1 MSPYPRWA
9 APSCWDDAPAEL
21 IPVMK
26 PSPDSA
32 SVPRREFPESYGRDD
47 QSTVDAPPSETTD
60 PINRPNATP
69 SFLPA
74 RTVSRSRRRL
84 VLAAIALLSA
94 LPAQAAPVDFNREIR
109 PILSDKCFNCH
120 GPDESSRKAKLRLDT
135 RAGALLAENA
145 TAAITPGR
153 SAESELIFRITSTDP
168 EEVMPPPEA
177 KLGRLTP
184 TEVATLK
191 RWIDEG
197 AGYQSHWSFAPPD
210 LAAQAPTREP
220 AGFTPASS
228 PIDRLVFASLASR
241 QLRPQPEADRLTL
254 IRRLTLDLNGLPPTP
269 SEIAAFVADPT
280 PEAIP
285 RLVDRLLASPRYGE
299 RMAADWLDVARY
311 ADSYGFQIDR
321 ERDMWPWRDWVI
333 EAFNKNLPWDKFVT
347 YQLAGDLLPGAT
359 DEQILATAFNRL
371 HPQEAEAG
379 SVEEEY
385 RINHVNDRTT
395 TFGAAFL
402 GLTLECARCHD
413 HKYDPISQ
421 REYYSLSAFFQD
433 IDEAGLYPLGPEST
447 PTPTMWLPDDAQR
460 RKHAAATS
468 AVRTAEQALDAAR
481 ASARGAFERWLTD
494 TPASELKPGGEIAR
508 FNFDDGEPAPI
519 PPKDPKAPAVTP
531 NAEAAP
537 APAPELPPALMRF
550 ANAAQPG
557 DYATSPVEN
566 QFVPG
571 SSGSAVRFS
580 GDFPLNTTVG
590 NFRRHDPFS
599 AALWLKAPRKE
610 ERAVILHRSSAAS
623 DSGSRGY
630 ELILNEGR
638 LRWSLIHFWPGNAV
652 SIRALDPLPLG
663 QWVHVIVTSDGSSR
677 AAGLRLYLDGQP
689 VRVEIVQD
697 NLTKDITGSRTY
709 NPPEFS
715 PDTLTVGARFR
726 DRAFKDGLVDDLR
739 IFNRAVTELEAADLH
754 RSGALAGAAPEARF
768 DYYLTN
774 HDPAYQQALGS
785 LHAARAAQTDAA
797 EEAREIMVMRQSFQP
812 RTAYVLRR
820 GEYDQR
826 GESVAAGTPEILP
839 PFPASEPR
847 NRLGLA
853 RWLTDPRHPLFARVT
868 VNRFWQALF
877 GHGLVKTAE
886 DFGSQGDQPTHPE
899 LLDWLAGEFI
909 RSGWDVK
916 ALLRTIV
923 LSETYRQRSFATP
936 GIMADDPEN
945 TWLARGPRYRLPA
958 EMIRDRSLAAS
969 GLLVEK
975 IGGPPVYTYDIP
987 ESFKPAPAG
996 KGEDLHRRSVYTF
1009 WRRTGP
1015 APVLEAFDMPKR
1027 VVCVVRRDTT
1037 NTPLQALVLL
1047 NGPQF
1052 VEASRAL
1059 AEELYRAHGGQRDR
1073 IVAAAFERV
1082 LCRPPDAAEREII
1095 IRLFEDQL
1103 AVFTADPR
1111 GAETYLATGATPRAV
1126 GLPPPVTAAVAVV
1139 VNTLMNHDEFVMK
1152 R

>member
-1 MSPYPRWA
+1 MPSRIQSVRLRLPCSLARASALAAASFSTPSLVIAWALAPAFAVA
-9 APSCWDDAPAEL
+9 AP
-21 IPVMK
+21 I
-26 PSPDSA
+26 
-32 SVPRREFPESYGRDD
+32 
-47 QSTVDAPPSETTD
+47 
-60 PINRPNATP
+60 
-69 SFLPA
+69 
-74 RTVSRSRRRL
+74 
-84 VLAAIALLSA
+84 
-94 LPAQAAPVDFNREIR
+94 DFNLQVR
-109 PILSDKCFNCH
+109 PILSDKCFHCH
-120 GPDESSRKAKLRLDT
+120 GPDEEAREGRLRLDT
-135 RAGALLAENA
+135 REGATRTRHDL
-145 TAAITPGR
+145 TPVVPGK
-153 SAESELIFRITSTDP
+153 SAESELFLRVISTYAD
-168 EEVMPPPEA
+168 EVMPPPEA
-177 KLGRLTP
+177 KIGRLTP
-184 TEVATLK
+184 TEVETLQ

-197 AGYQSHWSFAPPD
+197 ASYQSHWAFEPLGPAALPATQSPPG
-210 LAAQAPTREP
+210 LPPAA
-220 AGFTPASS
+220 S
-228 PIDRLVFASLASR
+228 PIDHLAFASLAR
-241 QLRPQPEADRLTL
+241 RNLAPQPEADRTTL

-269 SEIAAFVADPT
+269 VEIAAFLADRS
-280 PEAIP
+280 ADAVP

-299 RMAADWLDVARY
+299 RMAVDWLDVARY

-359 DEQILATAFNRL
+359 DEQVLATAFNRL

-385 RINHVNDRTT
+385 RVNHVNDRTT
-395 TFGAAFL
+395 TFGTAFL
-402 GLTLECARCHD
+402 GLTLDCARCHD

-433 IDEAGLYPLGPEST
+433 IDEAGVYPLGPVST

-460 RKHAAATS
+460 RKHAAAAS
-468 AVRTAEQALDAAR
+468 AVRTAEQALDAVR
-481 ASARGAFERWLTD
+481 LSAREAFERWLRE
-494 TPASELKPGGEIAR
+494 TPASDLRPGGEIAR

-519 PPKDPKAPAVTP
+519 PPEGPKTSEVTP
-531 NAEAAP
+531 NAEAATE
-537 APAPELPPALMRF
+537 PELPRALMRF

-599 AALWLKAPRKE
+599 VALRLKAPRKE
-610 ERAVILHRSSAAS
+610 QRAVILHRSSAAS

-630 ELILNEGR
+630 ELILDEGQ

-652 SIRALDPLPLG
+652 SIRALDPLPLS
-663 QWVHVIVTSDGSSR
+663 QWVHVVVTSDGSSR

-709 NPPEFS
+709 NPPGFS

-726 DRAFKDGLVDDLR
+726 DRAFKDGVVDDLR

-754 RSGALAGAAPEARF
+754 RSGALAGAAPETRF

-797 EEAREIMVMRQSFQP
+797 DEAREIMVMRQSFRP
-812 RTAYVLRR
+812 RTTAYVLRR

-826 GESVAAGTPEILP
+826 GESVTAGTPEILP
-839 PFPASEPR
+839 PFPASEPL

-868 VNRFWQALF
+868 VNRFWQSLF
-877 GHGLVKTAE
+877 GRGLVMTAD
-886 DFGSQGDQPTHPE
+886 DFGTQGDHPTHPE

-909 RSGWDVK
+909 RTGWDVK

-958 EMIRDRSLAAS
+958 EMIRDRALAAS

-975 IGGPPVYTYDIP
+975 IGGPPAYTYDIP

-996 KGEDLHRRSVYTF
+996 KGEELYRRSVYTF

-1015 APVLEAFDMPKR
+1015 APVLEVFDVPKR

-1037 NTPLQALVLL
+1037 NTALQALVLL
-1047 NGPQF
+1047 NAPQF
-1052 VEASRAL
+1052 VEASRVL
-1059 AEELYRAHGGQRDR
+1059 AEELYRAHGGQRDG

-1082 LCRPPDAAEREII
+1082 LSRPSDAAEREII
-1095 IRLFEDQL
+1095 IRLFEEQL

-1111 GAETYLATGATPRAV
+1111 GAEAYLATGTNPRAAD
-1126 GLPPPVTAAVAVV
+1126 LPPPAIAAVAMV
-1139 VNTLMNHDEFVMK
+1139 VNTLMNHDEFVVK